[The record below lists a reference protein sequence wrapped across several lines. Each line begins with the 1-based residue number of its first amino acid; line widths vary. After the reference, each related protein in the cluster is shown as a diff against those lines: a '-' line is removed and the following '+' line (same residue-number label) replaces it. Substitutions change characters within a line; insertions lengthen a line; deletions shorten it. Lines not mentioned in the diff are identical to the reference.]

1 MRLSSADRKIWKN
14 GLESGIW
21 GPHIGNV
28 DENQEQMDKIILFRY
43 RNWELCSYIS
53 TVQLLT
59 I

>member
-28 DENQEQMDKIILFRY
+28 DENQEQMDKIILF
-43 RNWELCSYIS
+43 
-53 TVQLLT
+53 
-59 I
+59 